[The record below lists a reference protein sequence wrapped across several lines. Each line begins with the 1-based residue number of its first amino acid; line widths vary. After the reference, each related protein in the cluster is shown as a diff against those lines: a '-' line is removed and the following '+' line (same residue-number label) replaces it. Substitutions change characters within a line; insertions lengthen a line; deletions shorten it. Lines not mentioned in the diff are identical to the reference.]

1 MKIVRATLSA
11 LLNRVYFII
20 AYLFKFVKPPTFQ
33 GRKEYK
39 MPRITEKDLYEFVY
53 RADTAQK
60 ISTAER
66 WLNEHKHLTSRSTLD
81 ELIAVLNR
89 TAKRLFR
96 ARMAE
101 FEEKFYGSEAVTNV

>member
-1 MKIVRATLSA
+1 MKKLTD
-11 LLNRVYFII
+11 
-20 AYLFKFVKPPTFQ
+20 
-33 GRKEYK
+33 
-39 MPRITEKDLYEFVY
+39 KDLYEFVY

-66 WLNEHKHLTSRSTLD
+66 WLNEHKHLTSRSTFD

-96 ARMAE
+96 VRMAE
-101 FEEKFYGSEAVTNV
+101 FEAKLYGSEAVTNV